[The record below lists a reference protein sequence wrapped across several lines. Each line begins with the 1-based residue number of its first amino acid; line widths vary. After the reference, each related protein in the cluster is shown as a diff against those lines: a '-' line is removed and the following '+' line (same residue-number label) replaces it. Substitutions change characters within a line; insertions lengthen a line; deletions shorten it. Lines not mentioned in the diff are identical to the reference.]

1 MKIAV
6 ILILSL
12 CLSGC
17 TVAFQSLN
25 DPGVDNITKGMSEE
39 EVERIMGES
48 LSQRVV
54 TIDGKN
60 YQAWRYPVPEPTNKK
75 YNRMGKYAYRILF
88 LDGKVYDIEK
98 IKVYAQPSYEF
109 DEPSALDKDKT
120 TIKFYKSK

>member
-1 MKIAV
+1 MKIAM

-12 CLSGC
+12 CLCGC
-17 TVAFQSLN
+17 TVAFQNLN
-25 DPGVDNITKGMSEE
+25 DPGVENIVAGMSKEE
-39 EVERIMGES
+39 AIEIMGEP
-48 LSQRVV
+48 LSQRDV

-109 DEPSALDKDKT
+109 DEPSALDEDKT
-120 TIKFYKSK
+120 TIKFYKGK